1 MVEITRILQK
11 SREFAESVACTW
23 EEKSALLYKHAQ
35 EIESCCNSKLQKL
48 LHSMK
53 ETGNALFA
61 CH

>member
-11 SREFAESVACTW
+11 FSESVACTW

-35 EIESCCNSKLQKL
+35 EIESCNSKLQKL